1 MRASHTAPTSID
13 EAVSTVSV
21 VPVAPPE
28 FVDEPTMAARLGCTR
43 KHLENLRSR
52 GVGPRPYKFGR
63 LIRYCV
69 PEVMAWVAAQRIAN
83 TAQGVQLEKKAK
95 AIAAGLLT
103 ESEAANG

>member
-1 MRASHTAPTSID
+1 MRTSQTAPTSTD
-13 EAVSTVSV
+13 VAVPAAS
-21 VPVAPPE
+21 PVLAVLPE

-69 PEVMAWVAAQRIAN
+69 PEVMAWVAEQRIAN
-83 TAQGVQLEKKAK
+83 TAQGVQLEKNAK
-95 AIAAGLLT
+95 ARAAGLLN
-103 ESEAANG
+103 EGEAANG